1 MRVLLLTLACCY
13 SFLISA
19 QGDSTSNLTYS
30 QWADSI
36 YGGLEAYIPS
46 GFLYNRILDPD
57 TANSFSWNTDSVRI
71 NAVNGGTLA
80 DHMYGL
86 LYEQHLMAFDSSQV
100 LDRMQL
106 FEPISAEMVESEFEY
121 EELYYP
127 IGILDYRFEYMDEA
141 ANLSAGNIIK
151 VGDRYEMAGNSLDL
165 SARKAT
171 LVGPLFDL
179 FDSERMALVFRKKYF
194 LSNYRDTND
203 VAYIKLTHAGQIHQ
217 LYWDQLYYFVPLD
230 TAIQTFEVEIIYTDS
245 SKIKCLFSINTPELG
260 LKINTRGD
268 FPGCL
273 FQGEELILSSP
284 IPMKLQWCLI
294 GRCGFNGRVL
304 KPYVLLTGYRP
315 PLFGQSFKKTWKIYS
330 TNHNALLQSL
340 IDNNFDIFLV
350 KFNIHMTPYS
360 QGMVESAELL
370 EKFILKL
377 NELKSSEGQENII
390 QGSSMSADIARLTLL
405 RMEKKHFEDPTYPH
419 HHTRLF
425 ISYDANFY
433 GANIPLAYQYQIYSH
448 YNFPHAVN
456 TPIIGNFLS
465 LFLYA
470 TMQQKTVKELLMYH
484 ATATDHNLM
493 ETAQYVRN
501 LEPKMH
507 SARLSY
513 YASLD
518 EVDNDVHIFPM
529 PIYTRN
535 IAISLGK
542 ISNTN
547 DYLNP
552 FFLGAGQYWRDFT
565 IGFWQIKIGTA
576 KYMSNNENFLLFR
589 RKKLLFPPVKHEM
602 NVTNMLEIDNSSGSY
617 LAGTGNVAAVAD
629 IAFFPIQASANPPK
643 LFSHKPVVTA
653 LGINPNLWP
662 SDGSMTLN
670 IQNLGLMYNQLNFD
684 PASPSDHFG
693 YPNLGRPDDHF
704 QVTPFEAI
712 YVDKRLNPHIILTDD
727 DPTDLDALNDFIRN
741 EVEPWYLGL
750 QNQAVGAQ
758 ARPDYIYYSY
768 RRAKHEIIVGNLVTP
783 ITDPGD
789 FVVNPNGKLVLKAGD
804 KVVLKSGTKF
814 KMGCTVMIK
823 PEYEQCNSNK
833 SAIATGLEE
842 EGDNQSYQIQS
853 ENNENAF
860 LIFPNPASTRVQI
873 LPLKENLPEIIEI
886 RNFTGEI
893 INTTDM
899 RFSGQE
905 LDISMLESGLY
916 FVICYFGAQKELHKL
931 IISR

>member
-1 MRVLLLTLACCY
+1 MRVILITIACFYTLAC
-13 SFLISA
+13 SA
-19 QGDSTSNLTYS
+19 QGDSTSNLTYK

-36 YGGLEAYIPS
+36 YGGLAPYVPT
-46 GFLYNRILDPD
+46 GFLYNRILNTD
-57 TANSFSWNTDSVRI
+57 TTDSFSWNTDSVRI
-71 NAVNGGTLA
+71 NTANGGALA

-106 FEPISAEMVESEFEY
+106 FEPVSAEMVESEFEY

-127 IGILDYRFEYMDEA
+127 IGIFDYRFEFMDEA

-151 VGDRYEMAGNSLDL
+151 VGDRYEMTGNSLDL
-165 SARKAT
+165 SVRKAT

-194 LSNYRDTND
+194 LSNYRDSND
-203 VAYIKLTHAGQIHQ
+203 VASIKLTHDGQIHQ
-217 LYWDQLYYFVPLD
+217 LNWDQLYYFVPLD
-230 TAIQTFEVEIIYTDS
+230 SAIQTFEVEVIYNDS

-273 FQGEELILSSP
+273 LQGEERINSLP

-315 PLFGQSFKKTWKIYS
+315 PLFGQPFKKTWKIYS
-330 TNHNALLQSL
+330 SNHNALLQSL
-340 IDNNFDIFLV
+340 IDNNYDIFLV
-350 KFNIHMTPYS
+350 KFNIHWTPYS

-370 EKFILKL
+370 EKFLLTL
-377 NELKSSEGQENII
+377 NEFKGLEGQENII

-405 RMEKKHFEDPTYPH
+405 RMEKKHFEDQTYPH

-425 ISYDANFY
+425 INYDANFY
-433 GANIPLAYQYQIYSH
+433 GANIPLAYQYEIYSH
-448 YNFPHAVN
+448 FNFPHLVN
-456 TPIIGNFLS
+456 TPLIGNFAS
-465 LFLYA
+465 VFLYA

-484 ATATDHNLM
+484 ATATDHNVM
-493 ETAQYVRN
+493 GTAQYVRN

-513 YASLD
+513 YASL
-518 EVDNDVHIFPM
+518 EAVDNNVHIFPM

-552 FFLGAGQYWRDFT
+552 FFLGAGLYWRDFT
-565 IGFWQIKIGTA
+565 IGFTQIKIGTA
-576 KYMSNNENFLLFR
+576 KYMTNNENFLLFR

-617 LAGTGNVAAVAD
+617 LAGTGNIAEVVD

-670 IQNLGLMYNQLNFD
+670 IQNLGLMYNQLNFN
-684 PASPSDHFG
+684 PNIPSDHFG

-727 DPTDLDALNDFIRN
+727 DPTDLNALNDFIRN

-750 QNQAVGAQ
+750 QNQTVGAQ
-758 ARPDYIYYSY
+758 ARPNYIYYSY

-783 ITDPGD
+783 TTDPGD
-789 FVVNPNGKLVLKAGD
+789 FVVNPNGKLTLKAGD
-804 KVVLKSGTKF
+804 KIVLKPGTTF
-814 KMGCTVMIK
+814 KKGSLVYIK
-823 PEYEQCNSNK
+823 PEYEQCNNQK
-833 SAIATGLEE
+833 SAEAYSWE
-842 EGDNQSYQIQS
+842 DND
-853 ENNENAF
+853 ENDGYLNNSLDEQRTF
-860 LIFPNPASTRVQI
+860 LVFPNPASTQFRIQLLHEV
-873 LPLKENLPEIIEI
+873 LPESIEL
-886 RNFTGEI
+886 RNFFGEI
-893 INTTDM
+893 IGVFPTESIRNY
-899 RFSGQE
+899 F
-905 LDISMLESGLY
+905 DISHLESGIY
-916 FVICYFGAQKELHKL
+916 FVTCNFPDQKETSKL
-931 IISR
+931 MILR